1 MKTTDDGVGGAAA
14 AMGLRAKAGPWGQAL
29 VAAAD
34 QRDDIVAVS
43 ADLKKY
49 TDLTA
54 FAKTYPERYIEVG
67 MAEQNLVMTAAGLAR
82 AGLTVVA
89 TTFAA
94 FLSRRAADFAVMQI
108 ALPRADVKLIGATP
122 GISATFGPSHTAI
135 DDLAVWRAVPNMIVI
150 DPADP
155 DEAAQ
160 ALTAVLD
167 YDGPVYLRQ
176 PFNRAS
182 ARRTQ
187 EMPPFELGRAA
198 LLRDGTDVGIIAGGD
213 RVGEA
218 LAAAETLAE
227 SGVAAAVLRVS
238 TLKPFDGDAVAEL
251 ASRTGRLITA
261 ENHSVIGGLFSAT
274 AEALALRGVAVP
286 VTPIGV
292 PDVFPPFG
300 SPDYTADL
308 LGMGARHIVQAA
320 LGATGC
326 RPETGA
332 AHG

>member
-1 MKTTDDGVGGAAA
+1 MNQHTGAAA
-14 AMGLRAKAGPWGQAL
+14 AMGLRSKAGPWGQAL
-29 VAAAD
+29 LDAAAE
-34 QRDDIVAVS
+34 RDDIVAVS

-54 FAKTYPERYIEVG
+54 FAKCYPDRYVEVG

-94 FLSRRAADFAVMQI
+94 FLARRALDFAIMQI
-108 ALPRADVKLIGATP
+108 ALPRANVKLIGATP

-155 DEAAQ
+155 AEAAE
-160 ALTAVLD
+160 ALTVALD

-182 ARRTQ
+182 AKRIV

-198 LLRDGTDVGIIAGGD
+198 LLRDGADVGIIASGD

-218 LAAAETLAE
+218 LIAADVLAT
-227 SGVAAAVLRVS
+227 SGVHAAVLRVS
-238 TLKPFDGDAVAEL
+238 TLKPFDGDAVADL
-251 ASRTGRLITA
+251 AARTGRLVTA
-261 ENHSVIGGLFSAT
+261 ENHSVIGGLFSAV
-274 AEALALRGVAVP
+274 AEALARRGVTVP
-286 VTPIGV
+286 VRPVGV

-308 LGMGARHIVQAA
+308 LGMSSRHIVEAA
-320 LGATGC
+320 LVVMGVEGQPKEVARG
-326 RPETGA
+326 
-332 AHG
+332 